1 MYRMISYSLTFNLNE
16 IFVRS
21 TSISLTIKKYHEL
34 ALEYCFDLHIGFCTR
49 LSLVKLHSGKE

>member
-1 MYRMISYSLTFNLNE
+1 MISYSLTFNLNE
-16 IFVRS
+16 IFDRS

-34 ALEYCFDLHIGFCTR
+34 ALEYCSDLHIGFCTR